1 MLSFDKK
8 FALLRRRLI
17 QSLRYLKMY
26 AEHIDVEYTDEEFEV
41 NVRPSLPF
49 STLGEINGEASIAF
63 YKVNSARSTPTVFN
77 GVVEIGSLLKAG
89 ESLAYPLQWDL
100 KSSITSSGLSLNE
113 LTLLKPLGFDAKTFN
128 FNSGFQGNVDF
139 VRIIGIDTKQNLT
152 NGFEAKTSFI
162 KMPHIISQINVPVDA
177 ELAAQFKFINPLL
190 LEGTLGDIEIK
201 DNFKVS
207 LQYIR
212 PIAQWSVDQVGDL
225 DVTVQK
231 IMMPRLPASHDL
243 YSEIDFTPQLFQY
256 TTMET
261 LGDKTLAELDDMPTE
276 VGYILVTYT
285 ENDYP
290 WEV

>member
-26 AEHIDVEYTDEEFEV
+26 AENIDIEYTDEEFEV

-49 STLGEINGEASIAF
+49 STLGEINGEASVAF

-77 GVVEIGSLLKAG
+77 GALEVGSLQKAG
-89 ESLAYPLQWDL
+89 EALSYPLQWNL
-100 KSSITSSGLSLNE
+100 KSSITSSGLSLDV

-128 FNSGFQGNVDF
+128 FYSGFQGDVDSA
-139 VRIIGIDTKQNLT
+139 RIIGIDTKQNLT

-177 ELAAQFKFINPLL
+177 ELMAQFKFIRSLL
-190 LEGTLGDIEIK
+190 LKGALGNAEIK
-201 DNFKVS
+201 DSFEVD

-212 PIAQWSVDQVGDL
+212 PLTQWSVNGVGDL
-225 DVTVQK
+225 DITVQK
-231 IMMPRLPASHDL
+231 ILMPRLLFSYDL
-243 YSEIDFTPQLFQY
+243 SSEMDFTPQLFQY

-261 LGDKTLAELDDMPTE
+261 LGNKTLAELDDMPTE

-285 ENDYP
+285 EDDYP

>member
-63 YKVNSARSTPTVFN
+63 YKVNSAHSTPTVFN
-77 GVVEIGSLLKAG
+77 GILEVGSLLKAG
-89 ESLAYPLQWDL
+89 ESLSYPLQWNL
-100 KSSITSSGLSLNE
+100 KSSITSSGLSLDA
-113 LTLLKPLGFDAKTFN
+113 LTFLKPLGFDAKTFN
-128 FNSGFQGNVDF
+128 FISGFQGGIDSAQ
-139 VRIIGIDTKQNLT
+139 IIGIDTKQNLT
-152 NGFEAKTSFI
+152 NNFEAKTSFI
-162 KMPHIISQINVPVDA
+162 KMPHIIPQIDLPVGMKIA
-177 ELAAQFKFINPLL
+177 TQFKFINSLL
-190 LEGTLGDIEIK
+190 LEGALGDIEIK
-201 DNFKVS
+201 DSFEVN

-212 PIAQWSVDQVGDL
+212 PLTQWSLEQVGDL
-225 DVTVQK
+225 EATVQT
-231 IMMPRLPASHDL
+231 ILMPRLPASHNL
-243 YSEIDFTPQLFQY
+243 YSEVDFTPQLFQY

-261 LGDKTLAELDDMPTE
+261 LGNKTLAELDDMPTE